1 MRLHTDRDEMNARMD
16 VVAIVN
22 PISGAGMDPAV
33 AGRRIERLEREF
45 GQRRLRGEIH
55 LTRGP
60 GHATEI
66 ARAARAAGAAL
77 VLVWGGDGTVN
88 EAGGAL
94 VGGETALGLIPAGS
108 GNGLAAA
115 LGLPRRTDAAISAA
129 LTGARRAI
137 DVGFIGDR
145 AF

>member
-1 MRLHTDRDEMNARMD
+1 MRLHADRDEMNARMD

-33 AGRRIERLEREF
+33 AGRRIERLEREL
-45 GQRRLRGEIH
+45 GRRRLLGEIH
-55 LTRGP
+55 VTTGP

-94 VGGETALGLIPAGS
+94 VGGATALGPFPPDPGMV
-108 GNGLAAA
+108 
-115 LGLPRRTDAAISAA
+115 LPRRSACRA
-129 LTGARRAI
+129 GPTRPSARR
-137 DVGFIGDR
+137 
-145 AF
+145 